1 MENQNLILKFKNQE
15 QEYSFENKVL
25 LVEDKKLIQNLSKPN
40 IKNQDSSLIIKS
52 LNDLHISDVIQI
64 KINISET
71 GYVLVSF
78 SKESLTDETRT
89 QLLED
94 IGKLK
99 NNENPSNE
107 NSLKKVKDLL
117 GILNNFSPI
126 YATFSNNGYIKIE
139 LDELQKTQ
147 TSFPLLVLAQRQ
159 HKMIF
164 KTTKAKAESVEKK
177 EKVKKE
183 RPNKVQKEYQPFAL
197 FNSDYFFNFLFAF
210 LAAFAITA
218 AVFELMNKK
227 GVAIFLIVLA
237 VILVITLVIAVTTV
251 VYKKGELRNP
261 WLRYYLGIFVLV
273 GIILGVVGSY
283 FVCKY
288 LLKTDIEDFD
298 YKKMMLISSLIS
310 AVLLTTLSISR
321 IANYLNKLRK
331 KKKPQ

>member
-40 IKNQDSSLIIKS
+40 IKNQDSPLIIKS

-71 GYVLVSF
+71 GYVLASF

-89 QLLED
+89 QLLEE

-126 YATFSNNGYIKIE
+126 YATFSNNGYIKID

-147 TSFPLLVLAQRQ
+147 TSFPLIVLAQRQ

-164 KTTKAKAESVEKK
+164 KTAKTKEESVEKK
-177 EKVKKE
+177 EKVKYLKM
-183 RPNKVQKEYQPFAL
+183 
-197 FNSDYFFNFLFAF
+197 
-210 LAAFAITA
+210 
-218 AVFELMNKK
+218 LM
-227 GVAIFLIVLA
+227 
-237 VILVITLVIAVTTV
+237 
-251 VYKKGELRNP
+251 R
-261 WLRYYLGIFVLV
+261 
-273 GIILGVVGSY
+273 
-283 FVCKY
+283 
-288 LLKTDIEDFD
+288 
-298 YKKMMLISSLIS
+298 
-310 AVLLTTLSISR
+310 
-321 IANYLNKLRK
+321 
-331 KKKPQ
+331 